1 MRDIT
6 LGQYIN
12 GDSVIHRLD
21 PRLKLLVSIL
31 FIVFLF
37 LIKTPLVMTL
47 VFVLV
52 LLLYRMIRIPIKML
66 IISIKPVLPVILFT
80 SALNM
85 FFVAGNPIISVGKI
99 SISDKGIVFAYM
111 LSLRII
117 VLLAGS
123 SLLTYTTTPIQLTGA
138 IESLFSPLLKIGF
151 PVHELAMMMTIALR
165 FIPTL
170 MNETDKTISA
180 QKSRG
185 ADMETGSF
193 IQRIK
198 ALTPVLIPL
207 FISAFRRADEL
218 ALAMECRCYN
228 AEGKRTKLHELKYG
242 KNDLIAAV
250 FSILVFS
257 LICFMDWRINASL

>member
-12 GDSVIHRLD
+12 GQSVIHKLD

-37 LIKTPLVMTL
+37 LIKTPFVMLL
-47 VFVLV
+47 VFLLVIVLYKV
-52 LLLYRMIRIPIKML
+52 IKIPLKLLLSSLKPIIPVVVFT
-66 IISIKPVLPVILFT
+66 SVLNVFFVSGSPVIQL
-80 SALNM
+80 
-85 FFVAGNPIISVGKI
+85 GKI
-99 SISDKGIVFAYM
+99 VITDRGIVFAFM

-117 VLLAGS
+117 TLLAGS
-123 SLLTYTTTPIQLTGA
+123 SLLTYTTTPIQLTNA
-138 IESLFSPLLKIGF
+138 IESLCKPLLSIGF

-185 ADMETGSF
+185 ADMESGNF

-228 AEGKRTKLHELKYG
+228 SNEKRTKLHELKFG
-242 KNDLIAAV
+242 KRDYIAALLSVV
-250 FSILVFS
+250 FLVTLFY
-257 LICFMDWRINASL
+257 MDWNINGV

>member
-12 GDSVIHRLD
+12 GSSLVHRLD
-21 PRLKLLVSIL
+21 PRLKLVISFL
-31 FIVFLF
+31 FIVVLF
-37 LIKTPLVMTL
+37 LINSPLVMTIIFITVLFLYKL
-47 VFVLV
+47 VG
-52 LLLYRMIRIPIKML
+52 IPIKL
-66 IISIKPVLPVILFT
+66 LLTSVKPLLPVILFT
-80 SALNM
+80 SILNI
-85 FFVAGNPIISVGKI
+85 FFVAGEPLI
-99 SISDKGIVFAYM
+99 SIGKLEITDRGIIFAYM

-117 VLLAGS
+117 TLLAGS
-123 SLLTYTTTPIQLTGA
+123 SLLTYTTTPIQLTNA
-138 IESLFSPLLKIGF
+138 IESLGKPLLRIGF

-170 MNETDKTISA
+170 LNETDKTIAA

-185 ADMETGSF
+185 ADMESGNF

-198 ALTPVLIPL
+198 ALSPILIPL

-228 AEGKRTKLHELKYG
+228 AGENRTRLHELTF
-242 KNDLIAAV
+242 KNRDYYACLVSII
-250 FSILVFS
+250 ILVIF
-257 LICFMDWRINASL
+257 LLADHFLNV